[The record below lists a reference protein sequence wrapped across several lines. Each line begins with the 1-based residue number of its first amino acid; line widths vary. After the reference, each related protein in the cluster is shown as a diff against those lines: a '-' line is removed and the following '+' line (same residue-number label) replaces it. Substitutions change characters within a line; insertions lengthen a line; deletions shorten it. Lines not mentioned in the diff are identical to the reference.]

1 MGEYNTRLI
10 SEGLW
15 QEVTAVPRAGS
26 ATLAAIA
33 YYSQDLL
40 KLKKGDTL
48 VCDASEPTIKSG
60 GTRAA
65 VLLKLHHKGVKIYN
79 QDTLHAKVV
88 CIGSFA
94 LVGSAN
100 ASNNS
105 EDNLVEAAVLSQD
118 SGLRAQ
124 VLSLIAQL
132 AQPENLLSTEMLI
145 ELTKIPVEQR
155 KYPNKSAKPNVSL
168 KGTSV
173 AWWCSTSPMSD
184 KRHKAD
190 ATLRAKAA
198 KKLEKRDDL
207 DLDDLDFIRYT
218 PRHRVAQAIKPGDR
232 VIQSYASK
240 PGVARTAKV
249 QPPAAVVHI
258 ERGAESVLVYVKA
271 INSGA
276 NPLSLGKFRHVTETF
291 SGRGLTFKSNRILN
305 TDEYSKLA
313 AFF

>member
-1 MGEYNTRLI
+1 MGEYSTRLI

-15 QEVTAVPRAGS
+15 QEITAVPRAGK

-48 VCDASEPTIKSG
+48 VCDASEPTIRSG

-65 VLLKLHHKGVKIYN
+65 LLLELHRKGVKIYN
-79 QDTLHAKVV
+79 QDTLHAKVA

-105 EDNLVEAAVLSQD
+105 QDNMVEAAVLSQD

-132 AQPENLLSTEMLI
+132 AKPENLLSTELLI

-184 KRHKAD
+184 KRYEAD
-190 ATLRAKAA
+190 TTLRAKAV

-207 DLDDLDFIRYT
+207 EPDDLDFIRYA
-218 PRHRVAQAIKPGDR
+218 PRHRIAQAIKPGDR
-232 VIQSYASK
+232 VILSHASK
-240 PGVARTAKV
+240 SGVARTAKV

-258 ERGAESVLVYVKA
+258 ERGAESVLVYVKL
-271 INSGA
+271 INDGA
-276 NPLSLGKFRHVTETF
+276 NPMPFGKFRHVTQTF
-291 SGRGLTFKSNRILN
+291 AGRGLTFKSNRIL
-305 TDEYSKLA
+305 TADEYSKLA
-313 AFF
+313 AVF